1 MVQLSRHFSL
11 AELTTSDAAG
21 DLKLRNTPLA
31 AHLAN
36 LRTLALGLEQ
46 VRSVLGDRAI
56 TVESAYRSA
65 KVNAAVGG
73 VANSAHALGLAADFT
88 VAGLTALAAA
98 RQLAASWLVFD
109 QLILEVSRGVCHISF
124 APTLRGEVLTQR
136 GGPGTA
142 TVVGLPKVPKA

>member
-1 MVQLSRHFSL
+1 MTQLSRHFSL
-11 AELTTSDAAG
+11 AELTASDAARALG
-21 DLKLRNTPLA
+21 RDNKPTA

-46 VRSVLGDRAI
+46 VRSILGDRAI

-65 KVNAAVGG
+65 KVNEAVGG
-73 VANSAHALGLAADFT
+73 VPNSAHALGLAADIT
-88 VAGLTALAAA
+88 VSGLTVLAAA

-124 APTLRGEVLTQR
+124 APTLRGELLTQR
-136 GGPGTA
+136 GGPGTV
-142 TVVGLPKVPKA
+142 TSKGLPKVPKA